1 MVQVYENEQNWR
13 KNMIEKNVKGNKNSN
28 NDKKTTKTLNICV
41 SFQRPTSMQWT
52 HYKNNL
58 FI

>member
-28 NDKKTTKTLNICV
+28 NNKKTNQNTQYLC
-41 SFQRPTSMQWT
+41 
-52 HYKNNL
+52 
-58 FI
+58 FISETNKHAVDLL